1 METLEVYTL
10 GSGFTLERIFN
21 VIKMIIGSGSF
32 RSILSSAALCTII
45 ALAIGFVYEQNFKAM
60 MKWFFTSTIVS
71 CLFLGS
77 TANIKIVDKLPDEY
91 GRLNAS
97 RVVTNV
103 PWGLAIL
110 AHYSSAFGDLIGK
123 GFESVFSAAF
133 NVSAYQRTGL
143 IFGTKIVED
152 LGKINAVD
160 KNLAAGFLYYTKECL
175 YPDIS
180 LGHKRKNGFTMQ
192 EFANHQDLLSLF
204 RNNSSR
210 ARPVHFTKELKELSK
225 GKSVQM
231 YFDNYVSCKTV
242 GNIIADAIEADAKDQ
257 FPNIANKFFDAF
269 YPETTNNAFRQHAF
283 QTAVEATYRQFTD
296 SSRNAKDLLMQNIA
310 INSFKNSVNIMDS
323 YASEVSKGAIENT
336 FYQMSELAGKIMP
349 ALRSAFEVIVYGLFP
364 IILILLFTPKSK
376 DIFINYAM
384 SLFALSLW
392 VPVFTLLFSITTY
405 HYDTG
410 LNNVGYTLASK
421 SKIEAYNKQI
431 SMIMGY
437 LLMFTP
443 IIVGWLF
450 RGNFFGLSGLASSM
464 YHLMTNVTTS
474 QAEQAVKGNV
484 SMGEVG
490 IGNVREDTYT
500 ANKFDDNFSLRTGES
515 SIGAGTGSVMRSY
528 ANNTSSIDM
537 AGAVSN
543 LGGLSNIN
551 MSSQIGSKFD
561 QNISEATNEA
571 DRTSSDF
578 IENSSNAYSKLLGF
592 TQHDRSTE
600 GTNYLWQQSL
610 AKEERESVDQARGA
624 VEKFAKE
631 HGISNESAVKL
642 FMSAKG
648 GVSTSKALDKIPF
661 LNAAS
666 GDASAGADA
675 SKSAA
680 LRDAYTTLTSND
692 LYNKWQQGQATVD
705 NKLTSKSITEGTI
718 QDDDFMKSV
727 KNDFNKAK
735 IASYQHSQAIEKL
748 NSIQEAKGTYA
759 SDSKTI
765 NQELNNQYA
774 NWGLKKH
781 GDKFSE
787 YLLDTNQNRKLIDQF
802 LEEEGYNHISSPDK
816 LKQLNQGQTQGFTT
830 TDPKLAAA
838 MGLGIFNKQ
847 NQGGPNTD
855 NSIEVQNTG
864 NDVGEKIKNI
874 KSQYES
880 NKQNLNMPDNFLQ
893 NNNEDKKTNQ
903 SSSTNEDYSSD
914 NSNNNAGGSN
924 ASNDSGGN
932 VTNNTPTS
940 SQGSANDSSQ
950 VIVNTGQGKTTI
962 QEMKKPDNPVG
973 QQNYNEFNAEMIAMK
988 NQKSLNE
995 NNEDKK
1001 VEDPKQTGR
1010 NGDENKKEKDV
1021 VPPKQ
1026 KRGDHFGAKKFK
1038 ESIELAATNQT
1049 VINQNVKGGGTIKV
1063 LANNKKSE
1071 LGLGKAASQRNYEV
1085 NKKITEDE
1093 ANRWAVSR
1101 WFRSTFNI
1109 NPRHETYAESVKYI
1123 QDEIKREEEEQKKAQ
1138 ETGVATN
1145 AGNNDKKGSKNNG

>member
-1 METLEVYTL
+1 
-10 GSGFTLERIFN
+10 
-21 VIKMIIGSGSF
+21 
-32 RSILSSAALCTII
+32 
-45 ALAIGFVYEQNFKAM
+45 
-60 MKWFFTSTIVS
+60 
-71 CLFLGS
+71 
-77 TANIKIVDKLPDEY
+77 
-91 GRLNAS
+91 
-97 RVVTNV
+97 
-103 PWGLAIL
+103 
-110 AHYSSAFGDLIGK
+110 
-123 GFESVFSAAF
+123 
-133 NVSAYQRTGL
+133 
-143 IFGTKIVED
+143 
-152 LGKINAVD
+152 
-160 KNLAAGFLYYTKECL
+160 
-175 YPDIS
+175 
-180 LGHKRKNGFTMQ
+180 MQ
-192 EFANHQDLLSLF
+192 
-204 RNNSSR
+204 
-210 ARPVHFTKELKELSK
+210 
-225 GKSVQM
+225 
-231 YFDNYVSCKTV
+231 
-242 GNIIADAIEADAKDQ
+242 
-257 FPNIANKFFDAF
+257 
-269 YPETTNNAFRQHAF
+269 F

-364 IILILLFTPKSK
+364 IILILLFTPKAK

-384 SLFALSLW
+384 SLFVLSLW

-571 DRTSSDF
+571 DRTSTDF
-578 IENSSNAYSKLLGF
+578 IENSCNAYSKLLGF
-592 TQHDRSTE
+592 TRHDRNTE

-610 AKEERESVDQARGA
+610 SKEEKESVDQARGS

-631 HGISNESAVKL
+631 HGISNESAFKL

-648 GVSTSKALDKIPF
+648 GVSASKALDKIPF

-735 IASYQHSQAIEKL
+735 IASYQHSQAIERLK
-748 NSIQEAKGTYA
+748 SIQEAKGTYA
-759 SDSKTI
+759 SDSQTI

-802 LEEEGYNHISSPDK
+802 LEEEGYNQISSPDK
-816 LKQLNQGQTQGFTT
+816 LKQLNQSQTQGFIT

-838 MGLGIFNKQ
+838 MGLGIFKQ
-847 NQGGPNTD
+847 QNEGGKNASNAAETQKTEEVENTD
-855 NSIEVQNTG
+855 
-864 NDVGEKIKNI
+864 DYIKAQI
-874 KSQYES
+874 ARLKYAYQS
-880 NKQNLNMPDNFLQ
+880 NKHKLNIPDNFLQ

-950 VIVNTGQGKTTI
+950 VIVNTGQGKTTS
-962 QEMKKPDNPVG
+962 QEVKKPDNTVG
-973 QQNYNEFNAEMIAMK
+973 QENYNEFNAEMIAMK
-988 NQKSLNE
+988 NQKSLNV

-1001 VEDPKQTGR
+1001 GEALEQMGEK
-1010 NGDENKKEKDV
+1010 GDESKGEPDV

-1026 KRGDHFGAKKFK
+1026 MRGDHLDKKKFK
-1038 ESIELAATNQT
+1038 EMIELGATNQ
-1049 VINQNVKGGGTIKV
+1049 V
-1063 LANNKKSE
+1063 LGKDKDDNPEYQNNKKND
-1071 LGLGKAASQRNYEV
+1071 LGLGELASQMNYKD
-1085 NKKITEDE
+1085 NKKIAEDE
-1093 ANRWAVSR
+1093 ANRWAVTR
-1101 WFRSTFNI
+1101 WIRSSLNI
-1109 NPRHETYAESVKYI
+1109 NPKLKTYEESKKEALAKI
-1123 QDEIKREEEEQKKAQ
+1123 EREEEGQRKAQ
-1138 ETGVATN
+1138 ETGIATN
-1145 AGNNDKKGSKNNG
+1145 AGNNDNKSSQNNG